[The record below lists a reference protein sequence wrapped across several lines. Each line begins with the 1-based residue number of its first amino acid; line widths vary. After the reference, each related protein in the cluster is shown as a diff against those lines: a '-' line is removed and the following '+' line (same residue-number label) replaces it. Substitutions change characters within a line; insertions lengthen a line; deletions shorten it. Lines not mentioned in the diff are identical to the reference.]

1 MEIIEKIFNYVR
13 IWVRFQFYK
22 YRLRRAR
29 KHIYGL
35 IFNMLYIYRFTGDFK
50 TRKDLEV
57 LKIFINNMEN
67 QLVTFYNLYIPV
79 GITKERF
86 RNKKE
91 VVEFLNLAF
100 EIKRK
105 AFSKGIWGKK

>member
-1 MEIIEKIFNYVR
+1 
-13 IWVRFQFYK
+13 
-22 YRLRRAR
+22 
-29 KHIYGL
+29 
-35 IFNMLYIYRFTGDFK
+35 
-50 TRKDLEV
+50 
-57 LKIFINNMEN
+57 MEN

-79 GITKERF
+79 GITKEGF

-105 AFSKGIWGKK
+105 AFSKGIWSKK